1 MNKYIRGLLVFFALL
16 MVVNCKWETVGK
28 KIGLFIPGIDFI
40 DENNGFLAG
49 FSFKHGSEILKT
61 TNGGLNFTEM
71 NVEHRDSLVF
81 YSLDMYN
88 STYGIAGGIG
98 IPLFPGIATIS
109 DGSNW
114 IRPNTPLFY
123 YSTFLDSQ
131 ADSSTLMTF
140 GSWDDAFNNKLSG
153 MQVIHQ
159 GEKEFQ
165 TKDWQQIL
173 NARYGSFIN
182 GTYGFIAGGSETDLL
197 PTPISSTE
205 FRLTPNHVLVKNEGL
220 VYRPDNSL
228 KDQTGEIARTIDG
241 GNDWKN
247 VFNTTN
253 TSFKGYFNGIS
264 FVDENNGWVVGISES
279 DTMASYIFNTNDG
292 GNTWNQ
298 QFYEEKVH
306 FFRVRFID
314 ENNGWA
320 VGFKF
325 PDITIF
331 SAACYR
337 TTDGGKRWDKYDIND
352 VIAYD
357 ISIVDSDTAY
367 LTGFGLDFSS
377 NLYKY
382 TS

>member
-1 MNKYIRGLLVFFALL
+1 MHI
-16 MVVNCKWETVGK
+16 
-28 KIGLFIPGIDFI
+28 
-40 DENNGFLAG
+40 
-49 FSFKHGSEILKT
+49 
-61 TNGGLNFTEM
+61 
-71 NVEHRDSLVF
+71 
-81 YSLDMYN
+81 
-88 STYGIAGGIG
+88 
-98 IPLFPGIATIS
+98 
-109 DGSNW
+109 
-114 IRPNTPLFY
+114 
-123 YSTFLDSQ
+123 
-131 ADSSTLMTF
+131 
-140 GSWDDAFNNKLSG
+140 
-153 MQVIHQ
+153 
-159 GEKEFQ
+159 
-165 TKDWQQIL
+165 
-173 NARYGSFIN
+173 
-182 GTYGFIAGGSETDLL
+182 
-197 PTPISSTE
+197 
-205 FRLTPNHVLVKNEGL
+205 
-220 VYRPDNSL
+220 YR
-228 KDQTGEIARTIDG
+228 
-241 GNDWKN
+241 
-247 VFNTTN
+247 
-253 TSFKGYFNGIS
+253 
-264 FVDENNGWVVGISES
+264 VVGISES